1 MGNGS
6 VCWDVERFSF
16 VFFDVTTSSSLFR
29 WETVQS
35 VGMWNGPVL
44 SFSMLQRRNAE
55 LSVQMGNGSVCWD
68 VERLLWYESIQCHMI
83 FESIIKVRLAW
94 LRWGTVQFC
103 LFQCNNAEF
112 SVRIGNGSVCWDG
125 ERFSLVHGWTPSG
138 RVPPDRGRTFPMAA

>member
-1 MGNGS
+1 MESGCGTDHFCLFRCNNVEFSVQMGSDS
-6 VCWDVERFSF
+6 VCWDVERMSF

-68 VERLLWYESIQCHMI
+68 VERLL
-83 FESIIKVRLAW
+83 
-94 LRWGTVQFC
+94 
-103 LFQCNNAEF
+103 
-112 SVRIGNGSVCWDG
+112 
-125 ERFSLVHGWTPSG
+125 
-138 RVPPDRGRTFPMAA
+138 